1 MSLHDLHDDSV
12 KSSMTQYF
20 PIKEDLEALNS
31 TLCASK
37 LKFAKIY
44 GLFFSPSLAKRLELK
59 WVDDVDR
66 VFMKPSKN
74 KMQNRENDLQ
84 FSEHEIFLLLVISVP
99 KGLDIVGSR

>member
-20 PIKEDLEALNS
+20 PIKEDLEVLNS

-44 GLFFSPSLAKRLELK
+44 GLFFSSSLAKRLELK

-74 KMQNRENDLQ
+74 KM
-84 FSEHEIFLLLVISVP
+84 
-99 KGLDIVGSR
+99 